1 MLNSYTYILELIIYN
16 NTKNIKE
23 NNNSVHKSK
32 KAKLNTNNNNTKG
45 RTNYNNQSITILME

>member
-1 MLNSYTYILELIIYN
+1 MLNSYTYVYN

>member
-1 MLNSYTYILELIIYN
+1 MLNHIYTYILELIIYN

-32 KAKLNTNNNNTKG
+32 KQN
-45 RTNYNNQSITILME
+45 